1 MTNQTSAPTIRV
13 LEAGLACCGVE
24 AGAVDVIDQTLESVL
39 VGSYAE
45 SRSNA
50 LSHILVIAGTV
61 THALAETVRAA
72 YEGLAEPRVVIAFG
86 ACAITGGPYWDSYS
100 VIPGA
105 DHLVPVDFHVPG
117 CPPTPQDLA
126 RALSAAV
133 EKITTQSETG
143 APESRMSQS
152 SESAVEVSPA

>member
-1 MTNQTSAPTIRV
+1 MTNQTSAPAIRV

-24 AGAVDVIDQTLESVL
+24 AGAVDIIDQALESVL
-39 VGSYAE
+39 IDA
-45 SRSNA
+45 NA
-50 LSHILVIAGTV
+50 QSLSHILVVAGTV
-61 THALAETVRAA
+61 THALADTVRAA
-72 YEGLAEPRVVIAFG
+72 YERLAEPRVVIAFG

-133 EKITTQSETG
+133 EKVKSQSEGRTS
-143 APESRMSQS
+143 ASAQS
-152 SESAVEVSPA
+152 ATEASPA

>member
-1 MTNQTSAPTIRV
+1 MTRHAAPPVVRV
-13 LEAGLACCGVE
+13 IEAGLACCGVE
-24 AGAVDVIDQTLESVL
+24 AGAVDVIDQALESVL
-39 VGSYAE
+39 VAGSSDSATP
-45 SRSNA
+45 A
-50 LSHILVIAGTV
+50 LAHIMVIAGTV
-61 THALAETVRAA
+61 THALAETVRKS
-72 YEGLAEPRVVIAFG
+72 YDDLAEPRVVVAFG

-133 EKITTQSETG
+133 EKVQSVSGRLHSDG
-143 APESRMSQS
+143 AS
-152 SESAVEVSPA
+152 SVGEVSPA

>member
-1 MTNQTSAPTIRV
+1 MINQTAAPVIRV

-24 AGAVDVIDQTLESVL
+24 AGAVDVIDEALESV
-39 VGSYAE
+39 VVDSHPD
-45 SRSNA
+45 A
-50 LSHILVIAGTV
+50 LAHILVVAGTV
-61 THALAETVRAA
+61 THALADTVRAA
-72 YEGLAEPRVVIAFG
+72 YEGLAEPRVVVAFG

-133 EKITTQSETG
+133 EKVHAGIGSPTSGDTVL
-143 APESRMSQS
+143 AD
-152 SESAVEVSPA
+152 EVSPA

>member
-1 MTNQTSAPTIRV
+1 MTNQTSTPVIRV

-24 AGAVDVIDQTLESVL
+24 AGAVDVIDQALESVL
-39 VGSYAE
+39 IDAKSQSLA
-45 SRSNA
+45 
-50 LSHILVIAGTV
+50 HILVVAGTV
-61 THALAETVRAA
+61 THALAETVRKA
-72 YEGLAEPRVVIAFG
+72 YDDLVEPRVVVAFG

-126 RALSAAV
+126 RALTAAV
-133 EKITTQSETG
+133 EKVQAASG
-143 APESRMSQS
+143 S
-152 SESAVEVSPA
+152 SE

>member
-1 MTNQTSAPTIRV
+1 MTNQTAAPVIRV

-24 AGAVDVIDQTLESVL
+24 AGAVDVIDQALESVL
-39 VGSYAE
+39 VDSQRDSLA
-45 SRSNA
+45 
-50 LSHILVIAGTV
+50 HILVVAGTV
-61 THALAETVRAA
+61 THALADTVRAA
-72 YEGLAEPRVVIAFG
+72 YEGLAEPRVVVAFG

-133 EKITTQSETG
+133 EKVQAVSGSLTLE
-143 APESRMSQS
+143 R
-152 SESAVEVSPA
+152 SAAADEVSPA

>member
-1 MTNQTSAPTIRV
+1 MATQTSTPVIRV

-24 AGAVDVIDQTLESVL
+24 AGAVDVIDQALESVL
-39 VGSYAE
+39 IDA
-45 SRSNA
+45 NA
-50 LSHILVIAGTV
+50 ASLAHILVVAGTV
-61 THALAETVRAA
+61 THALADTVRKA
-72 YEGLAEPRVVIAFG
+72 YDDLAEPRVVVAFG

-126 RALSAAV
+126 RALTAAV
-133 EKITTQSETG
+133 EKVTAAGDVGHS
-143 APESRMSQS
+143 
-152 SESAVEVSPA
+152 